1 MKRLVSLLVAAALT
15 ALPAMAA
22 DLPDLKGR
30 TIIAVTENAY
40 TPLNF
45 ADPKSG
51 KGIGWEYDA
60 VNEIAT
66 RLDAKVDWKQSS
78 WDVMIQAVH
87 DGQYDIGMDGITI
100 NDERKAQIDFSDPYM
115 ISQEYMLVKADNT
128 EIKDPASFKANPRLL
143 VGAQAGTTNFYT
155 AVDILGGD
163 DKSPR
168 IKLFDTFGASVQALK
183 AGDIDLVLMDGTS
196 AQGYI
201 GANPGAFKTVGD
213 PIGSDQFGFIFKK
226 GSDLVAPVNAA
237 IAQMKADGTLE
248 ALNKKWFFDYMSKQ

>member
-1 MKRLVSLLVAAALT
+1 MKILFAALAT
-15 ALPAMAA
+15 SVLALALSLPASAA
-22 DLPDLKGR
+22 ELPDLKGR
-30 TIIAVTENAY
+30 SIIAVTENAY

-51 KGIGWEYDA
+51 QGIGWEYDA
-60 VNEIAT
+60 VNEIAK

-115 ISQEYMLVKADNT
+115 ISQEYMLVKADN
-128 EIKDPASFKANPRLL
+128 KDITSPETFKANPKYL

-163 DKSPR
+163 DKNPR
-168 IKLFDTFGASVQALK
+168 IKLFDTFGASVH
-183 AGDIDLVLMDGTS
+183 
-196 AQGYI
+196 
-201 GANPGAFKTVGD
+201 AFKTVGA

-237 IAQMKADGTLE
+237 IAAMKADGTLD